1 MTSLI
6 SINQNNVVAGS
17 NNSAYT
23 YNFQGTAVFNNHEM
37 AIQSISMYY
46 SWVNISSALQNNT
59 FSYTWTV
66 GVTTTTYTI
75 TIPDGLYELSTLNSL
90 FQFNMIKNGTYLINA
105 TSQNVYYAEFLVS
118 PSLYKFQI
126 NTFPVPISLPS
137 GWSAPVANV
146 AAGYAAFPGYPTTTQ
161 NPVVTIPSSFNI
173 TMGFAAGFATAANV
187 GVGTNLSYNSTITPQ
202 IQPSPNALVG
212 CSLISN
218 KYSTPSS
225 LLYSVVPS
233 VGLAELIV
241 ANPNEYSWVDIN
253 KGNYNN
259 ITIQF
264 LSSSTYAPL
273 QLLDSNLTIMLL
285 IREKTTKQEVFNVS
299 KLLR

>member
-6 SINQNNVVAGS
+6 SINQNNVVS
-17 NNSAYT
+17 NSSNSTYT
-23 YNFQGTAVFNNHEM
+23 YQFQGTAVFNNHEI

-46 SWVNISSALQNNT
+46 SWVNISQLLQNNT

-75 TIPDGLYELSTLNSL
+75 TIPDGLYELSTLNNL
-90 FQFNMIKNGTYLINA
+90 LQFNMIQNGTYLINA

-126 NTFPVPISLPS
+126 NTFPVPTSLPATYT
-137 GWSAPVANV
+137 APVANV
-146 AAGYAAFPGYPTTTQ
+146 AAGYAAFPGYPTTTR
-161 NPVVTIPSSFNI
+161 NPVVTIPSAFNS
-173 TMGFAAGFATAANV
+173 TMGFDAGFATDANI
-187 GVGTNLSYNSTITPQ
+187 GAGTNLSYNSTTTPQ
-202 IQPSPNALVG
+202 LQPSPNALVG
-212 CSLISN
+212 CSLVSN

-225 LLYSVVPS
+225 LLYSVVPN
-233 VGLAELIV
+233 VGLAELII
-241 ANPNEYSWVDIN
+241 ANPNEYAWVDVN

-264 LSSSTYAPL
+264 LSSATYQPL

-285 IREKTTKQEVFNVS
+285 IREKNNKDNLNQS

>member
-6 SINQNNVVAGS
+6 SINQNHVVANS
-17 NNSAYT
+17 NNSTYT
-23 YNFQGTAVFNNHEM
+23 YNFQGTAVFSNHEI

-46 SWVNISSALQNNT
+46 SWINISATLQNNT

-66 GVTTTTYTI
+66 GTTVTTYTI
-75 TIPDGLYELSTLNSL
+75 TIPDGLYELTTLNSL
-90 FQFNMIKNGTYLINA
+90 LQFNMIQNGTYLIN
-105 TSQNVYYAEFLVS
+105 SLGKNVYYAEFLVT

-126 NTFPVPISLPS
+126 NTFPVPTSLPS
-137 GWSAPVANV
+137 GWSQPVANV
-146 AAGYAAFPGYPTTTQ
+146 SAGYVAFPGYPTQTR
-161 NPVVTIPSSFNI
+161 NPVVTIPASFNV
-173 TMGFAAGFATAANV
+173 TMGFAPGFATASNI

-212 CSLISN
+212 CSLVSN

-225 LLYSVVPS
+225 LLYSVVPQ
-233 VGLAELIV
+233 VGLAELITS
-241 ANPNEYSWVDIN
+241 NPNELAWVDVN

-264 LSSSTYAPL
+264 LSSSTYQPL
-273 QLLDSNLTIMLL
+273 QLLDSNLTIMML
-285 IREKTTKQEVFNVS
+285 IREKQTKTELNQS
-299 KLLR
+299 RLLR

>member
-6 SINQNNVVAGS
+6 SINQNHVVS
-17 NNSAYT
+17 NSSNSTYT
-23 YNFQGTAVFNNHEM
+23 YQFQGTAVFNNHEI

-46 SWVNISSALQNNT
+46 SWVNISQLLQNNT

-75 TIPDGLYELSTLNSL
+75 TIPDGLYELSTLNNL
-90 FQFNMIKNGTYLINA
+90 FQFNMIQNGTYLINA

-126 NTFPVPISLPS
+126 NTFPVPTSLPATYT
-137 GWSAPVANV
+137 APVANV
-146 AAGYAAFPGYPTTTQ
+146 AAGYAAFPGYPTTTR
-161 NPVVTIPSSFNI
+161 NPVVTIPSAFNS
-173 TMGFAAGFATAANV
+173 TMGFSAGFATDANI
-187 GVGTNLSYNSTITPQ
+187 GAGTNLSYNSTITPQ
-202 IQPSPNALVG
+202 LQPSPNALVG
-212 CSLISN
+212 CSLVSN

-225 LLYSVVPS
+225 LLYSVVPN
-233 VGLAELIV
+233 VGLAELII
-241 ANPNEYSWVDIN
+241 ANPNEYAWVDVN

-259 ITIQF
+259 ISIQF
-264 LSSSTYAPL
+264 LSSATYQPL

-285 IREKTTKQEVFNVS
+285 IREKNNKDNLNQS